1 MESNSN
7 QNNQDNGKKQ
17 YPQLPEFFGKGPG
30 RFILF
35 FLLIIFLIPFITNL
49 LVNIGGSNQ
58 ISYTEFRNQ
67 LKRDNILQI
76 TISRDEIRG
85 QFKTP
90 AGGQSD
96 FSPLGGTST
105 SFLTYLPSFGDD
117 ELLKLLEEKGVTINT
132 KPADR
137 VSFLNVLLNILPFL
151 IFIWL
156 GLSIYRNMRSQGQQ
170 IFSVGSNK
178 AKLYHKEKTSTT
190 LADVAGMEE
199 VKNEIKEIIEYLRDP
214 SRFHQLGA
222 KTPKGVLLVGP
233 PGTGKTLM
241 ARAVAGEANVP
252 FYSMSGSDFMEMFV
266 GVGAARVRNLF
277 KDAKKNQPAMI
288 FIDELDSVG
297 RHRGA
302 GLGGGHDEREQT
314 LNQLLSEMDGFE
326 KNESIIVFAATNRPD
341 ILDPALLRPGR
352 FDRQVT
358 IPLPTVKDREEIL
371 AVHSRTK
378 PLSEDIK
385 LSEIARITPGFSGA
399 DLENLLNEGAL
410 IAAKK
415 QKKQIEKIDLTEARD
430 KVTMGL
436 ERKSLKLTEE
446 EKKIISY
453 HEGGHALMAALLPNT
468 DPIDKV
474 TIIPRAQAMGV
485 TIQMP
490 ERDQYLFRKEYLIDR
505 IIVLLGGRVTEQ
517 LILHTS
523 TSGAENDLK
532 EATKLARKMVLDWGM
547 SEKLKHMALG
557 NERKNIFL
565 GEEIGHQREY
575 SEETAHEVDKE
586 VSAILDSCYERA
598 AELIKENREAVE
610 KIAAG
615 LQEKEELSGEEIL
628 SIIGKDGTGKK
639 TGKRDE
645 AGSA

>member
-1 MESNSN
+1 MEGNSN

-76 TISRDEIRG
+76 TISGDEIRG

-90 AGGQSD
+90 AGRQSD

-252 FYSMSGSDFMEMFV
+252 FYSMS
-266 GVGAARVRNLF
+266 
-277 KDAKKNQPAMI
+277 
-288 FIDELDSVG
+288 
-297 RHRGA
+297 
-302 GLGGGHDEREQT
+302 
-314 LNQLLSEMDGFE
+314 
-326 KNESIIVFAATNRPD
+326 
-341 ILDPALLRPGR
+341 
-352 FDRQVT
+352 
-358 IPLPTVKDREEIL
+358 
-371 AVHSRTK
+371 
-378 PLSEDIK
+378 
-385 LSEIARITPGFSGA
+385 
-399 DLENLLNEGAL
+399 
-410 IAAKK
+410 
-415 QKKQIEKIDLTEARD
+415 
-430 KVTMGL
+430 
-436 ERKSLKLTEE
+436 
-446 EKKIISY
+446 
-453 HEGGHALMAALLPNT
+453 
-468 DPIDKV
+468 
-474 TIIPRAQAMGV
+474 
-485 TIQMP
+485 
-490 ERDQYLFRKEYLIDR
+490 
-505 IIVLLGGRVTEQ
+505 
-517 LILHTS
+517 
-523 TSGAENDLK
+523 
-532 EATKLARKMVLDWGM
+532 
-547 SEKLKHMALG
+547 
-557 NERKNIFL
+557 
-565 GEEIGHQREY
+565 EIGR
-575 SEETAHEVDKE
+575 AHV
-586 VSAILDSCYERA
+586 
-598 AELIKENREAVE
+598 
-610 KIAAG
+610 
-615 LQEKEELSGEEIL
+615 
-628 SIIGKDGTGKK
+628 
-639 TGKRDE
+639 
-645 AGSA
+645 

>member
-474 TIIPRAQAMGV
+474 TIIPRAHAMGV